1 MAAPSTHP
9 SLLVRLKNRQ
19 DSVAWGQFVEI
30 YGPLIYGFARRH
42 GLQDADA
49 ADVMQETLRGV
60 AGAVDRLKYDPAK
73 GSFRAWLLTVTRN
86 KLRNWREK
94 HKHQPRGRG
103 ATTTDWLDSV
113 ADSGAELEKAW
124 DQDYERRLFHWASE
138 QVRVDFEDKTWQ
150 AFWETAVEG
159 RPANEVAASLKLSI
173 GAVYIARSRVLARL
187 RERIKETLIE

>member
-1 MAAPSTHP
+1 MPRFLGMSSRLFSKIPARRGGIHCKRPLLMAAPSTHP

-94 HKHQPRGRG
+94 HKHQPHGRG
-103 ATTTDWLDSV
+103 AATTDWLDIR
-113 ADSGAELEKAW
+113 AGSGA
-124 DQDYERRLFHWASE
+124 AS
-138 QVRVDFEDKTWQ
+138 
-150 AFWETAVEG
+150 
-159 RPANEVAASLKLSI
+159 
-173 GAVYIARSRVLARL
+173 
-187 RERIKETLIE
+187 